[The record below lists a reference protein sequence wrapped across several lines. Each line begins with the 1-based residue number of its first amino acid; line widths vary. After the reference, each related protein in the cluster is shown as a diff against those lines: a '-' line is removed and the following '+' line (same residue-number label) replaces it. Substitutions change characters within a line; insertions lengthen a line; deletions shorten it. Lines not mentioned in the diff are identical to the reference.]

1 MADRKDALHDQA
13 TGCTRRLVEI
23 GLPAARFY
31 EAREIVAAWI
41 DNYDDRFLYGEW
53 PDSRLQAYTK
63 SDERLMMKISIPALA
78 KWLVAFVIAEWI
90 SLPGSMRTLVIFMA
104 IDYASGLAVGF
115 MRKELSSAIG
125 LRGLVRKGMVLLLL
139 LTVHIAEQNAGAD
152 LRLEHIGALGYMVNE
167 IISIIENCARAG
179 VPIPAQLVS
188 ALMSM
193 QNLRGRPATGDE
205 LKAFEKSAGV

>member
-1 MADRKDALHDQA
+1 VKISVPAIVKWLAA
-13 TGCTRRLVEI
+13 FAVVEWLQ
-23 GLPAARFY
+23 LPA
-31 EAREIVAAWI
+31 
-41 DNYDDRFLYGEW
+41 
-53 PDSRLQAYTK
+53 
-63 SDERLMMKISIPALA
+63 
-78 KWLVAFVIAEWI
+78 
-90 SLPGSMRTLVIFMA
+90 SMRALVIFMS

-139 LTVHIAEQNAGAD
+139 LTVHIAEQNTGAD

-167 IISIIENCARAG
+167 IISIVENCARAG

-188 ALMSM
+188 ALMSV

-205 LKAFEKSAGV
+205 LKAFEKNAGV